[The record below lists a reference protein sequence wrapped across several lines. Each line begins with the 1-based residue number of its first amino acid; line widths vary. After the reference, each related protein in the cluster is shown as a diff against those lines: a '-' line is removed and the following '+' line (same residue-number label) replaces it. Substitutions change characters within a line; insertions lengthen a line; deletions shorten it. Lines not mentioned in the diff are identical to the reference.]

1 MLKKSAKK
9 FLSIAMA
16 LTVIAACFLPS
27 FAEAG
32 KCSCGENPMLIISG
46 FSQYQLINYKTG
58 KSAWAP
64 ETDKIVNAVTAV
76 LPSLTKF
83 LASEQKQSDCDALCD
98 VLIPE
103 VNKVLDDIAVLP
115 DGTPKYSEVALK
127 AQFTESVAYYGIETV
142 MGDGLFG
149 NDIVKTASNAVGA
162 DHVWVYGLDWRVDPM
177 VLADEIHD
185 YVERIV
191 KTSGHDKV
199 SISGISMGGVIMT
212 AYLAKYGTEH
222 LSNITMLSS
231 AFTGLDM
238 IGQLFTGNIEIDEQG
253 LYNIITQAVGNSA
266 ISDVLNSTG
275 ILKKLI
281 PVLDTLVKF
290 DKDRIYSECLIPNFG
305 YNTGMWGFVPDSY
318 FAEAKKFMNARM
330 NDGTPEQTQIFW
342 QRVNDYHNNAQNKI
356 CEILNTAKA
365 DGICV
370 AVISNYNMQ
379 IAPITPSGKL
389 SSDQVIETIHTS
401 GYATVA
407 DLGETLGDNYP
418 RNAYLSEDRIIDA
431 STCYLPDNTWFI
443 KNQQHVGFS
452 EEGPQD
458 NGAFYA
464 WILTAKTQYD
474 VFTNAKYPQFMVYDA
489 EANRLSPL
497 SNIQG
502 DASSDGQVSIVDAK
516 LVLEYAAGF
525 DNLTCSELWAAD
537 MNLDGSVTVADAKLI
552 LQKIASV

>member
-1 MLKKSAKK
+1 MFKKSVKK
-9 FLSIAMA
+9 ILCVATA
-16 LTVIAACFLPS
+16 VAVIAACLLPS

-32 KCSCGENPMLIISG
+32 ECSCGKNPMLIISG
-46 FSQYQLINYKTG
+46 FSQYQLINYETG
-58 KSAWAP
+58 ESAWAP
-64 ETDKIVNAVTAV
+64 ETDKIVDAVTAV

-83 LASEQKQSDCDALCD
+83 LASEQKQSDCDAFCD

-115 DGTPKYSEVALK
+115 DGTPKHSEVALK
-127 AQFTESVAYYGIETV
+127 AQFTENVAYYGIETV

-149 NDIVKTASNAVGA
+149 NDIVKTACNAVGA

-177 VLADEIHD
+177 VLADEIHG
-185 YVERIV
+185 YIEHIV
-191 KTSGHDKV
+191 NTSGHDKV

-253 LYNIITQAVGNSA
+253 LYSIITQAAGSGT
-266 ISDVLNSTG
+266 ISDVLSSTG
-275 ILKKLI
+275 ILEKLI
-281 PVLDTLVKF
+281 PVIETLLKF
-290 DKDRIYSECLIPNFG
+290 DKDRIYTECLIPNFG
-305 YNTGMWGFVPDSY
+305 YNTGMWAFVPDSY
-318 FAEAKKFMNARM
+318 FAAAKKFMNARM
-330 NDGTPEQTQIFW
+330 NDGSPEQTELFW
-342 QRVNDYHNNAQNKI
+342 QRVNDYHYNAQNKI
-356 CEILNTAKA
+356 GEILNTAKA
-365 DGICV
+365 DGVCV
-370 AVISNYNMQ
+370 AVVSNYNLQ
-379 IAPITPSGKL
+379 IAPITPSSNL

-407 DLGETLGDNYP
+407 NIGETLGDSYP
-418 RNAYLSEDRIIDA
+418 RNAYLSQDRIIDA

-452 EEGPQD
+452 ESGPQD

-474 VFTNAKYPQFMVYDA
+474 VFTNAKYPQFMIYDA
-489 EANRLSPL
+489 ENNKLSPL
-497 SNIQG
+497 SNPQG
-502 DASSDGQVSIVDAK
+502 DTSSDGQVSIIDAK
-516 LVLEYAAGF
+516 LVLEYAVGYDCLDSA
-525 DNLTCSELWAAD
+525 ELWAAD
-537 MNLDGSVTVADAKLI
+537 MNYDGSVTVADAKLI
-552 LQKIASV
+552 LQQIAEA

>member
-9 FLSIAMA
+9 VLCVALA
-16 LTVIAACFLPS
+16 LTIIATCFLPS

-46 FSQYQLINYKTG
+46 FAQYQLVNNKTG
-58 KSAWAP
+58 KSAWSP
-64 ETDKIVNAVTAV
+64 ETDKIVDAVTAV
-76 LPSLTKF
+76 LPSLTQF
-83 LASEQKQSDCDALCD
+83 LASEQKQSDCDAFCD

-115 DGTPKYSEVALK
+115 DGTPKHSEVAIK
-127 AQFTESVAYYGIETV
+127 AQFTENVAYYGIETV
-142 MGDGLFG
+142 MGEGLFG
-149 NDIVKTASNAVGA
+149 NDIVVTACNAVGA

-177 VLADEIHD
+177 VLADEIHG

-238 IGQLFTGNIEIDEQG
+238 IGQLFTGNVEIDEQG

-266 ISDVLNSTG
+266 VSDVLNQTG

-281 PVLDTLVKF
+281 PVLDTLIKF

-330 NDGTPEQTQIFW
+330 NDGTPEQTKIFW

-370 AVISNYNMQ
+370 AVISNYNLQ

-407 DLGETLGDNYP
+407 NLGETLGDKYP

-452 EEGPQD
+452 ESGPQD

-474 VFTNAKYPQFMVYDA
+474 VFTNPKYPQFMIYDD
-489 EANRLSPL
+489 EANKLSPL
-497 SNIQG
+497 SNMQG

-516 LVLEYAAGF
+516 LVLEYAVGY
-525 DNLTCSELWAAD
+525 DNLNSAELWAAD
-537 MNLDGSVTVADAKLI
+537 MNYDGSVSVADAKLI
-552 LQKIASV
+552 LQKVAAA